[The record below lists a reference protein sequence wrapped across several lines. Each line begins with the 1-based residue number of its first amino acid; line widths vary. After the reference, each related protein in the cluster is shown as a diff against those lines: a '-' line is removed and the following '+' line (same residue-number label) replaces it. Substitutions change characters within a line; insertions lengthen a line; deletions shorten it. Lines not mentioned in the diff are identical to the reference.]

1 MNANEEMTEQSR
13 PELQAHGSERGPQPP
28 AVSRASIA
36 VLVVLV
42 LIIAIVLGVLGV
54 LHRVHANTELEHYT
68 AATADPPVSLQV
80 PVLQKTSQEI
90 VIPGNMQAFT
100 EAPIYARTAGYVK
113 AWYHDIG
120 SHVRKGDLL
129 AVIETPELDQQLS
142 QAKADLATAQAN
154 ASLAKVTAD
163 RYQDLIGKKAVSQQ
177 DTDNALA
184 QLRARNTE
192 VTSADA
198 NVRRLEQLVSFERIT
213 APFDGVVTARNVD
226 IGQLITSSGSTGT
239 LGNNATPAT
248 REIFDIAS
256 IGTLRVF
263 INIPQVHVPDAKNGT
278 IATLTL
284 PQYPGKTFQGKL
296 VRSSSA
302 VDPNTR
308 TLLAEVDVDN
318 RKGELLPG
326 SYTEV
331 HLHTTEAQPALV
343 VPISALVL
351 QPDGLHVGI
360 VDQNSIAHVLRV
372 TPGRDLGSAMEIIGG
387 LEPGQAVIT
396 NPPDSLVEGEKVRVV
411 SRPGQ
416 KAAAPAAPQE
426 EQE

>member
-1 MNANEEMTEQSR
+1 MNTNEQVVQQAGHEPEHTAEPVQR
-13 PELQAHGSERGPQPP
+13 PPK
-28 AVSRASIA
+28 VSRGSVLLLAVIVLLIA
-36 VLVVLV
+36 
-42 LIIAIVLGVLGV
+42 AVLGVVGI

-68 AATADPPVSLQV
+68 SATAAPPVALEL
-80 PVLQKTSQEI
+80 PVMQQTAQEI

-100 EAPIYARTAGYVK
+100 SAPIYARTTGYVK

-142 QAKADLATAQAN
+142 QAKADLATAEAN
-154 ASLAKVTAD
+154 ASLAKVTSE
-163 RYQDLIGKKAVSQQ
+163 RYQDLVGKNAVSQQ

-192 VTSADA
+192 VTSAEA
-198 NVRRLEQLVSFERIT
+198 NVHRLEELQSFERIT
-213 APFDGVVTARNVD
+213 APFDGVVTARNID
-226 IGQLITSSGSTGT
+226 IGQLITSTGSTGVST
-239 LGNNATPAT
+239 GGAAPAN
-248 REIFDIAS
+248 REIFDISS

-263 INIPQVHVPDAKNGT
+263 VNVPQVHAPDAKNGT

-296 VRSSSA
+296 VRSSDA

-318 RKGELLPG
+318 RTGELLTG

-331 HLHTTEAQPALV
+331 HLHTAKPQPALV
-343 VPISALVL
+343 VPISAVVL
-351 QPDGLHVGI
+351 QADGLHVAV
-360 VDQNSIAHVLRV
+360 VDKNDIAHVIRV
-372 TPGRDLGSAMEIIGG
+372 TPGRDLGSSMEIVSG
-387 LEPGQAVIT
+387 LQPGEPVIT
-396 NPPDSLVEGEKVRVV
+396 NPPDSLIDGEKVRVV

-416 KAAAPAAPQE
+416 KSSAGQAQGE
-426 EQE
+426 K

>member
-1 MNANEEMTEQSR
+1 
-13 PELQAHGSERGPQPP
+13 
-28 AVSRASIA
+28 VSRGTVLLLAVIVLLIA
-36 VLVVLV
+36 
-42 LIIAIVLGVLGV
+42 AVLGVLGV

-68 AATADPPVSLQV
+68 SATAAPPVALEL
-80 PVLQKTSQEI
+80 PVMQQTAQEI

-100 EAPIYARTAGYVK
+100 EAPIYARTTGYVK

-142 QAKADLATAQAN
+142 QANADLATAEAN
-154 ASLAKVTAD
+154 ASLAKVTSE
-163 RYQDLIGKKAVSQQ
+163 RYQDLVGKNAVSQQ

-184 QLRARNTE
+184 QTRARNTE
-192 VTSADA
+192 VTSAEA
-198 NVRRLEQLVSFERIT
+198 NVHRLQELQSFERIT
-213 APFDGVVTARNVD
+213 APFDGVVTARNID
-226 IGQLITSSGSTGT
+226 IGQLITSTGSTGVST
-239 LGNNATPAT
+239 GGAAAN
-248 REIFDIAS
+248 REIFDISA

-263 INIPQVHVPDAKNGT
+263 VNVPQVHAPDAKNGT

-296 VRSSSA
+296 VRSSDS

-318 RKGELLPG
+318 RTGELLPG

-331 HLHTTEAQPALV
+331 HLHTAKPQPALV
-343 VPISALVL
+343 VPISAVVL
-351 QPDGLHVGI
+351 QADGLHVAV
-360 VDQNSIAHVLRV
+360 VDNNDIAHVIRV
-372 TPGRDLGSAMEIIGG
+372 TPGRDLGSSMEIVSG
-387 LEPGQAVIT
+387 LNPGQPVIT
-396 NPPDSLVEGEKVRVV
+396 NPPDSLIDGEKVRVV

-416 KAAAPAAPQE
+416 KSNAGATQGE
-426 EQE
+426 K